1 MRPKL
6 IVGNWKM
13 NGTLKDTRKLLFQ
26 LSVEW
31 TTKCEAHEV
40 AVCPPFTTLLIAK
53 HALEGTSM
61 KYGAQ
66 NCYIGESGAF
76 TGEIS
81 AAMLAELG
89 CTYVILGHS
98 ERRTIFG
105 ETNDLVSKKLRAA
118 LDAKLIPIACIGET
132 EDEREK
138 GETESVLSR
147 QIGQSLGGLT
157 TEDAAK
163 LVIAYE
169 PIWAIGT
176 GKTATPDEAQSA
188 HAFIRAELRKKFGN
202 LADDIRILYGG
213 SVKPDNARALF
224 AEPDIDGGLIGGAS
238 LDASAFIAIVETATA
253 SN

>member
-13 NGTLKDTRKLLFQ
+13 NGTLKETRKLLFQ

-53 HALEGTSM
+53 HALEETSM

-66 NCYIGESGAF
+66 NCYLGESGAF

-105 ETNDLVSKKLRAA
+105 ETDELVSRKTRAA
-118 LDAKLIPIACIGET
+118 LDAKLIPIVCIGEN
-132 EDEREK
+132 EEHRENDQW
-138 GETESVLSR
+138 ESVLSR
-147 QIGQSLGGLT
+147 QIDQSLAGMT

-169 PIWAIGT
+169 PVWAIGT
-176 GKTATPDEAQSA
+176 GKTSTPEQAQSA
-188 HAFIRAELRKKFGN
+188 HAFIRAELRKKFGK
-202 LADDIRILYGG
+202 LADEMRILYGG
-213 SVKPDNARALF
+213 SVKPDNARTLF

-238 LDASAFIAIVETATA
+238 LDASAFIAIVEAAT
-253 SN
+253 

>member
-13 NGTLKDTRKLLFQ
+13 NGTLKESRKLLFQ

-40 AVCPPFTTLLIAK
+40 AVCPPFPTLLIAK
-53 HALEGTSM
+53 HALEETSM

-105 ETNDLVSKKLRAA
+105 ETDELVSRKIRAA
-118 LDAKLIPIACIGET
+118 LDANLIPIVCIGES
-132 EDEREK
+132 EEQREK

-147 QIGQSLGGLT
+147 QLDQSLNGIT
-157 TEDAAK
+157 TADADK

-176 GKTATPDEAQSA
+176 GKTATPDQAQSA

-202 LADDIRILYGG
+202 LADDMRILYGG
-213 SVKPDNARALF
+213 SVKPDNARTLF

-238 LDASAFIAIVETATA
+238 LDASAFIAIVEAATA
-253 SN
+253 K

>member
-13 NGTLKDTRKLLFQ
+13 NGTLKETRKLLFQ
-26 LSVEW
+26 LTALW

-40 AVCPPFTTLLIAK
+40 AVCPPFTTLLVTK
-53 HALEGTSM
+53 HELEETST

-81 AAMLAELG
+81 AAMLADLG

-105 ETNDLVSKKLRAA
+105 ETDELVSKKLRTA
-118 LDAKLIPIACIGET
+118 LDAKLIPIVCIGES
-132 EDEREK
+132 ERERA
-138 GETESVLSR
+138 GNETEAVLLR
-147 QIGQSLGGLT
+147 QISESLAT
-157 TEDAAK
+157 INANDASK
-163 LVIAYE
+163 VVIAYE

-188 HAFIRAELRKKFGN
+188 HAFIRAELRKRFGN
-202 LADDIRILYGG
+202 LADNMRILYGG
-213 SVKPDNARALF
+213 SMKPDNARALF

-238 LDASAFIAIVETATA
+238 LDASAFIAIVEAAT
-253 SN
+253 

>member
-13 NGTLKDTRKLLFQ
+13 NGTLKETRKLLFQ

-31 TTKCEAHEV
+31 TPKCYGSEV
-40 AVCPPFTTLLIAK
+40 VVCPPFTMLLIAK
-53 HALEGTSM
+53 HTLEETSI
-61 KYGAQ
+61 KLGAQ
-66 NCYIGESGAF
+66 NCYTGNSGAF

-81 AAMLAELG
+81 PAMLVDMG

-118 LDAKLIPIACIGET
+118 LDAKLIPIVCIGESEEERAGNGT
-132 EDEREK
+132 EA
-138 GETESVLSR
+138 VLLR
-147 QIGQSLGGLT
+147 QISESLAT
-157 TEDAAK
+157 INANDAAK
-163 LVIAYE
+163 VVIAYE

-188 HAFIRAELRKKFGN
+188 HAFIRGDLQKKFGSI
-202 LADDIRILYGG
+202 ASDMRILYGG
-213 SVKPDNARALF
+213 SVKPDNARELF

-238 LDASAFIAIVETATA
+238 LDASAFIAIVEAA
-253 SN
+253 V

>member
-6 IVGNWKM
+6 IIGNWKM
-13 NGTLKDTRKLLFQ
+13 NGTLKDTRKLLFR
-26 LSVEW
+26 LTVEW

-118 LDAKLIPIACIGET
+118 LDAKLIPIVCIGES
-132 EDEREK
+132 ESERA
-138 GETESVLSR
+138 GNETEAVLLR
-147 QIGQSLGGLT
+147 QMSESLAT
-157 TEDAAK
+157 IDANDAPK
-163 LVIAYE
+163 VVIAYE
-169 PIWAIGT
+169 PVWAIGT
-176 GKTATPDEAQSA
+176 GKTATPEQAQSA
-188 HAFIRAELRKKFGN
+188 HAFIRTELRKKFGT
-202 LADDIRILYGG
+202 LADDMRILYGG
-213 SVKPDNARALF
+213 SVKADNARALF

-238 LDASAFIAIVETATA
+238 LDASAFIQIVEAA
-253 SN
+253 V

>member
-105 ETNDLVSKKLRAA
+105 ETSELVSKKLRAA
-118 LDAKLIPIACIGET
+118 LDAKLIPIVCVGESESERAGNET
-132 EDEREK
+132 EAI
-138 GETESVLSR
+138 LLR
-147 QIGQSLGGLT
+147 QISESLAT
-157 TEDAAK
+157 INANDAAK
-163 LVIAYE
+163 VVIAYE

-188 HAFIRAELRKKFGN
+188 HAFIRADLQKKFGSI
-202 LADDIRILYGG
+202 ASDMRILYGG

-238 LDASAFIAIVETATA
+238 LDASAFIAIVEAA
-253 SN
+253 M

>member
-26 LSVEW
+26 LTVEW

-81 AAMLAELG
+81 PAMLADLG

-105 ETNDLVSKKLRAA
+105 ETDDLVSRKTRAA
-118 LDAKLIPIACIGET
+118 LDAGLTPILCIGES
-132 EDEREK
+132 EEHRESDQW
-138 GETESVLSR
+138 ESVLSV
-147 QIGQSLGGLT
+147 QIEQSLSGIT
-157 TEDAAK
+157 TADTAK

-169 PIWAIGT
+169 PVWAIGT
-176 GKTATPDEAQSA
+176 GKTATPEQAQSA
-188 HAFIRAELRKKFGN
+188 HAFIRAELRKRFGN
-202 LADDIRILYGG
+202 LADDMRILYGG
-213 SVKPDNARALF
+213 SVKPDNARSLF
-224 AEPDIDGGLIGGAS
+224 AAPDIDGGLIGGAS
-238 LDASAFIAIVETATA
+238 LDASAFIAIVEAAT
-253 SN
+253 

>member
-26 LSVEW
+26 LTVEW

-53 HALEGTSM
+53 HALEETSM

-66 NCYIGESGAF
+66 NCYLGESGAF

-81 AAMLAELG
+81 PAMLADLG

-105 ETNDLVSKKLRAA
+105 ETDDLVSKKLRAA
-118 LDAKLIPIACIGET
+118 LDAQLIPIVCIGET
-132 EDEREK
+132 EEQREK
-138 GETESVLSR
+138 GETESVLFR
-147 QIGQSLGGLT
+147 QMDQSLVGMT
-157 TEDAAK
+157 TYDAAK

-169 PIWAIGT
+169 PVWAIGT
-176 GKTATPDEAQSA
+176 GKTATLDEARSA

-202 LADDIRILYGG
+202 LADDMRILYGG
-213 SVKPDNARALF
+213 SVKPDNARTLF

-238 LDASAFIAIVETATA
+238 LDASAFIAIVEAATH
-253 SN
+253 

>member
-1 MRPKL
+1 
-6 IVGNWKM
+6 M
-13 NGTLKDTRKLLFQ
+13 NGSLKETRKLLFQ

-40 AVCPPFTTLLIAK
+40 VVCPPFTMLLIAK
-53 HALEGTSM
+53 QALDETSM

-66 NCYIGESGAF
+66 NCYIGDSGAF

-81 AAMLAELG
+81 PAMLADIG

-105 ETNDLVSKKLRAA
+105 ETDELIARKTRAT
-118 LDAKLIPIACIGET
+118 LDAKLIPIVCIGES
-132 EDEREK
+132 EEHRENNQW
-138 GETESVLSR
+138 ESVLSR
-147 QIGQSLGGLT
+147 QIDQSLAGMT

-163 LVIAYE
+163 LVVAYE
-169 PIWAIGT
+169 PVWAIGT

-188 HAFIRAELRKKFGN
+188 HAFIRAELTKKLGN
-202 LADDIRILYGG
+202 LADNTRILYGG
-213 SVKPDNARALF
+213 SVKPDNARTLF

-238 LDASAFIAIVETATA
+238 LDASAFIAIVEAA
-253 SN
+253 M

>member
-1 MRPKL
+1 MHPKL

-26 LSVEW
+26 LTVEW

-105 ETNDLVSKKLRAA
+105 ETNELVSKKLRAA

-188 HAFIRAELRKKFGN
+188 HAFIRTELRKKFGN
-202 LADDIRILYGG
+202 LADDMRILYGG
-213 SVKPDNARALF
+213 SVKADNARALF

-238 LDASAFIAIVETATA
+238 LDAGAFIAIVETATQ
-253 SN
+253 

>member
-1 MRPKL
+1 
-6 IVGNWKM
+6 M
-13 NGTLKDTRKLLFQ
+13 NGSLKETRKLLFQ

-31 TTKCEAHEV
+31 TTKCEVHEV

-53 HALEGTSM
+53 HALEETSM
-61 KYGAQ
+61 KYGGQ
-66 NCYIGESGAF
+66 NCYIGTSGAF

-81 AAMLAELG
+81 PAMLAELG

-105 ETNDLVSKKLRAA
+105 ETDELVSKKLRAA
-118 LDAKLIPIACIGET
+118 LDAKLIPILCIGES
-132 EDEREK
+132 EEHRENDQWK
-138 GETESVLSR
+138 SVLSR
-147 QIGQSLGGLT
+147 QIDQSLAGIT
-157 TEDAAK
+157 MDDAAK

-188 HAFIRAELRKKFGN
+188 HAFIRAELRKKYGA

-213 SVKPDNARALF
+213 SVKPDNARAIF

-238 LDASAFIAIVETATA
+238 LDASAFIQIVEAAT
-253 SN
+253 

>member
-1 MRPKL
+1 MRHKL

-13 NGTLKDTRKLLFQ
+13 NGTLKETRKLLFQ

-31 TTKCEAHEV
+31 TTKCEAIEV

-53 HALEGTSM
+53 HALEETSM
-61 KYGAQ
+61 NYGAQ

-81 AAMLAELG
+81 PTMLVDLG

-105 ETNDLVSKKLRAA
+105 ETDDLVSKKLRAA
-118 LDAKLIPIACIGET
+118 LDAKLTPIVCIGESDEERTGNKT
-132 EDEREK
+132 EA
-138 GETESVLSR
+138 VLLR
-147 QIGQSLGGLT
+147 QISESLAT
-157 TEDAAK
+157 INANDAAK
-163 LVIAYE
+163 VVIAYE

-188 HAFIRAELRKKFGN
+188 QAFIRGDLQKKFGSI
-202 LADDIRILYGG
+202 ASDMRILYGG
-213 SVKPDNARALF
+213 SVKPENARVLF
-224 AEPDIDGGLIGGAS
+224 HQPDIDGGLIGGAS
-238 LDASAFIAIVETATA
+238 LDASAFIAIMEAAT
-253 SN
+253 